1 MNLQGDVRLKENEQ
15 QKFNPEWGHS
25 APKGGRAVLN
35 RVLRD
40 GAKVPLFLG
49 QTLARSLR
57 DLGYSSTTSAVCEHV
72 DNAIQWGASEVRVYF
87 HQSGTRGK
95 YKIDVLVLDDGK
107 GMAPH
112 VLKVATAFG
121 GSMVYENRSGIG
133 RYGMGMKAAALSM
146 SPVLDI
152 YSWQQ
157 PGAIYNMM
165 LDVEEIGADRSNLI
179 ELPDPQLS
187 DELPS
192 QVSDILIRPMTD
204 PKNRESQT
212 LLAENH
218 EMLKVQLGRTGTIIF
233 MPDCDRLSYRR
244 AKTLVDHAVK
254 NMGRIYRRYIEKGLK
269 LYVNNA
275 SVNAFDPTYWMVSA
289 RHTKTPNLPAKQ
301 SRLVKAWKVDLPI
314 TEGSPRTAPVNVRL
328 YALPYNEW
336 SGLPRKILKNDIHV
350 FDGSTVSFL
359 RNDREVDVGS
369 SYRKLGITA
378 HPDNNWLRLQIDFGG
393 NLDEAFGVSAN
404 KQGVRPQDHV
414 FKIIG
419 TTIREEL
426 SALRGRIKQQKAESA
441 AGKGESK
448 MREAERRATD
458 SDSLQ
463 GKPLPVPNPET
474 PDETAALEENLRAL
488 AIGLKRDNETDDA
501 AFARVRSSQY
511 LIVFKHD
518 EYWPFYHC
526 DFKFGKVILTINTAH
541 AFFHK
546 LWNPLSRIA
555 GAVEKTDVGGD
566 ADTDEVTIDP
576 EVAALSS
583 KTLVALQLLLLSLA
597 RTQSQLCGPVDENDH
612 SQLLETFR
620 REWSENLATQ
630 LSG

>member
-218 EMLKVQLGRTGTIIF
+218 EMLKVQLGRTGTISF

-426 SALRGRIKQQKAESA
+426 SALRARIKQQKAESA